1 MTKYLIEKYDVK
13 YTGRQIS
20 MSWAYVNP
28 FTGYVHLEGLYI
40 MEQCYDTTFFSAK
53 GLSAYIAIGKLFN
66 NSLYVNQLTIDHPY
80 GIIVKGGAQINI
92 DDLLEKFAPDVKSN
106 VSKAPVQLTISN
118 IKVIDGEFYFIENII
133 PINYFIRNVN
143 IESSGFWSDV
153 DSVSAKF
160 SLLPGIG
167 NGNVQGNFTLNTKS
181 R

>member
-1 MTKYLIEKYDVK
+1 MTILGLILSPLISFMLKLKRFLIIFVSTVIVLMIFIILFISPLTKYLIEKYDVK

-133 PINYFIRNVN
+133 
-143 IESSGFWSDV
+143 
-153 DSVSAKF
+153 
-160 SLLPGIG
+160 
-167 NGNVQGNFTLNTKS
+167 
-181 R
+181 